1 MAINKITP
9 RALDKST
16 DHRLVP
22 STAFI
27 DAVNVVVDEDEGNEG
42 DSGGDAGVIKN
53 LRGNTP
59 VQFHSLRDVIAPGD
73 CKIIGTTT
81 DHKLK
86 LVYLYVYHED
96 VNEQGVWVYDPYGRL
111 SLPVKYAQYYRNN
124 LGYPLEFL
132 EGVDPY
138 AEGTIK
144 CVIKGN
150 FFDFKQNS
158 VVQGNIVYG
167 NTLNVPE
174 ELARALKGYSNVSGL
189 SVNSSD
195 RETFEKDFHLYF
207 TDNINEPKKLNIP
220 ATMIARAVQ
229 ADSFQT
235 GLNSEYIDLDL
246 DGDGIISEAD
256 VSTFQTLDITFGEV
270 LTNLPPT
277 PYIDTDANGNEYI
290 ITNPSGLDIIDDGVI
305 NVDDLLDLFS
315 LTGTEVSPPT
325 FNPGSEARFL
335 SNEGGWFSIPANN
348 APIAEK
354 IKFCHA
360 CKPTPLNRPTFEFV
374 QDESSSVNN
383 FERQEG
389 FKFAYQILY
398 NDGTKSAISPKS
410 DVAVP
415 PSIMFQGA
423 NKNPDHSGDNVCR
436 ISINLGELLS
446 SGYWNH
452 IKQVNILAQQ
462 GDGAYSII
470 HEAKQQVGNVIF
482 DFKNDVL
489 GIPVP
494 SKEENKFFDS
504 VPLKAEAQSI
514 VDNRLMYGNYV
525 EGFNNENVKAELS
538 VIYDELANEGF
549 VGNTEVIPCI
559 VSHQDASAA
568 DDAMHEKSA
577 GFQIKIPDGSFPAL
591 NVGNV
596 LKFSIKFLPARN
608 FHLYKGVDSFHQSR
622 HWGVLNKDDE
632 PQDSQEFKTPNESGL
647 KHFLGGIGATDPG
660 DLTDLQE
667 FTISTDGTFG
677 GGTDA
682 DSYINSTDQKF
693 FPAYSKN
700 GGIASGIW
708 TPFQANFD
716 GQPGPIQVD
725 FGTSAANPFVIPGGV
740 LTFGM
745 ELRCIQSG
753 DADTLR
759 AAFFDLARNV
769 MSTINGYSTSGNS
782 YFDVEDVTKFSTTEW
797 DLNLGYIERFDEGS
811 DLSKLISAGVYD
823 LANRPDVDHPD
834 AVMPVAHVIPNKGKA
849 TFRLQPVKAN
859 GADFNALQMPA
870 SQQDD
875 NTTATFAIRF
885 CNAND
890 LEIRTCV
897 RKWMPGSPWWALS
910 RTFTDGV
917 LDEQTNPSTFYSQTQ
932 YTLPEYA
939 NSVGNFSYDGLPEG
953 VEYRGCFE
961 QYNDETDFIHPG
973 GVNQYAGS
981 PFGVNG
987 TQNTSASMNSYFL
1000 KSSKYVLGHFNNFTA
1015 TAFGS
1020 GGQVDPLSLNIGSP
1034 AVVSQFGFLVFTNNE
1049 EVSLMDGEGGPGGKL
1064 PTETTQLDHFENSLN
1079 GRNPIYNG
1087 VDYASTVYGYA
1098 GVFNAYGNN
1107 GNSSGGVGQVAPFW
1121 TGPYFNGKLFSTITS
1136 SGRNFVTLKVN
1147 GPSSY
1152 SEFGSAL
1159 IESEYTG
1166 ASGANYG
1173 ARTVMPYIQ
1182 GKSDGLFQQ
1191 TNALIFETSGNAT
1204 AQTATVKLLADQ
1216 IFSGPFEGYTD
1227 DDDNVIENPYL
1238 QFSFA
1243 DAGCFIEQFGSVSL
1257 NTSLSSNDTALNV
1270 SSTRTFKSNSD
1281 HDFGV
1286 VFYDDHGRRSF
1297 VNPIGSVNVK
1307 GFDSSRG
1314 ENKGRAKVKVT
1325 LLDNPPQWA
1334 SKYQFV
1340 YGGNRSISD
1349 FIQYTTNN
1357 AFVENTALTESDV
1370 DVNNGKIYIS
1380 LNMLQD
1386 STVSYSKEFGARG
1399 SDGSLTLYKF
1409 TPGDKLRVISY
1420 GPSDNRQYPSNLVY
1434 DIIDVVRFDPLED
1447 VESNPLIGDTDPLT
1461 SNRFG
1466 EFVVVSNI
1474 EENGFSFGDILT
1486 GGSNWKQNVIFEIF
1500 TPKKFTSADE
1510 KVYQEI
1516 GGVYDIE
1523 FNSFLGENTYSTTQ
1537 VLLSEGDAFMRPIAT
1552 NVNTAVQ
1559 GSFTDL
1565 LSVDTDATD
1574 GSNTLKSN
1582 FQNSF
1587 LETTTASDLFP
1598 SELKQYGRFNVASS
1612 NAREVRREAGIIYS
1626 ERSDQE
1632 SRSLNYSSFN
1642 ASLYPFKDLEERFG
1656 NINFMD
1662 ELGGNLFVIQQDRC
1676 TIVPVSA
1683 TMLTNAIGEE
1693 QLIAS
1698 NNILGKERVYSTK
1711 AGCDNNPESVARIN
1725 NVYYFAHKSLGKVF
1739 RFIEGQGV
1747 EDISDV
1753 RMGSHFRSKF
1763 RDALGL
1769 SGFGAKGDVRI
1780 VGGYDPVKEEYLI
1793 TILRPKGLQVA
1804 SSDDDVI
1811 IYGCTNPDSIN
1822 FNPEATRN
1830 DGSCEFDEGV
1840 NTFACAN
1847 VASSDVVF
1855 DPIEI
1860 GQISNRSIIVENTGD
1875 GDLIIGQVTVQN
1887 DSSGTLTASSS
1898 SYNIGPGELATVT
1911 VRATGVSPGSYSGD
1925 VLITFINSTSDCDNN
1940 VTVPVSVDVVDDI
1953 VEDIV
1958 GTVTINFYLGGT
1970 LIDQAF
1976 ADTANGV
1983 WTVTIDQNRL
1993 IQSIENSYSGPG
2005 SRALLEVE
2013 IEFSDTIGAEIGPED
2028 SIRITGEI
2036 LNELEGFEFLPV

>member
-53 LRGNTP
+53 LRGNTS

-73 CKIIGTTT
+73 CKVIGTTT

-111 SLPVKYAQYYRNN
+111 SLPVKYAQYFRNN

-144 CVIKGN
+144 CVVKGN

-235 GLNSEYIDLDL
+235 GLNSQYIDLDL

-256 VSTFQTLDITFGEV
+256 VTTFTSLDITFGA
-270 LTNLPPT
+270 NLVDLNP
-277 PYIDTDANGNEYI
+277 PYIDTDGNGNTYV
-290 ITNPSGLDIIDDGVI
+290 ITNPSALDILDDGTI
-305 NVDDLLDLFS
+305 NNSDLNGLLA

-335 SNEGGWFSIPANN
+335 SNEGGYFSIPANN

-389 FKFAYQILY
+389 FKFAYQVLY

-410 DVAVP
+410 DVAIP

-423 NKNPDHSGDNVCR
+423 NKNPDHSSDNVCR
-436 ISINLGELLS
+436 INIELGDLIG
-446 SGYWNH
+446 SGFWNH

-470 HEAKQQVGNVIF
+470 HEARQPVGNVSF

-504 VPLKAEAQSI
+504 VPLKAEAQSV

-525 EGFNNENVKAELS
+525 EGFNNETVKAELS
-538 VIYDELANEGF
+538 VIYDELSNEGF
-549 VGNTEVIPCI
+549 VGPTEIIPCI

-568 DDAMHEKSA
+568 GDTIHEKSA
-577 GFQIKIPDGSFPAL
+577 GFQIKIPDGAFPAL

-632 PQDSQEFKTPNESGL
+632 SQNSQEFKSPNESGL
-647 KHFLGGIGATDPG
+647 NHFLGGIGDTDPG
-660 DLTDLQE
+660 DLTALEEVIIESAQG
-667 FTISTDGTFG
+667 S
-677 GGTDA
+677 DA
-682 DSYINSTDQKF
+682 QAIATSVDQKF

-700 GGIASGIW
+700 GGIASAIW
-708 TPFQANFD
+708 TPFQANFYD
-716 GQPGPIQVD
+716 QPGPIQVD

-753 DADTLR
+753 DPDTLR
-759 AAFFDLARNV
+759 SAFFDLARNV

-782 YFDVEDVTKFSTTEW
+782 YFDVDDVTKFSTTEW
-797 DLNLGYIERFDEGS
+797 DLNLSYIERFDEGS

-834 AVMPVAHVIPNKGKA
+834 AVMPVAHVIPNRGKA

-859 GADFNALQMPA
+859 GADFNALQMPS

-875 NTTATFAIRF
+875 DETATFAIRF

-910 RTFTDGV
+910 RTFTNGV
-917 LDEQTNPSTFYSQTQ
+917 LDEQTDPSTFYSQTQ

-939 NSVGNFSYDGLPEG
+939 QQVDTRYSYPGIPDEINGEI
-953 VEYRGCFE
+953 RFRFAFE
-961 QYNDETDFIHPG
+961 QFNDETDFIHPG
-973 GVNQYAGS
+973 GQYY
-981 PFGVNG
+981 V
-987 TQNTSASMNSYFL
+987 SYEPPTPNANPDAFDFANFNDFFL
-1000 KSSKYVLGHFNNFTA
+1000 KSSKYILGHFNNFTP

-1020 GGQVDPLSLNIGSP
+1020 GGEVDPLSLDIGSP

-1064 PTETTQLDHFENSLN
+1064 PNETTQLDHFENSLN
-1079 GRNPIYNG
+1079 GRSPIYNG
-1087 VDYASTVYGYA
+1087 VDYASTSYGYV
-1098 GVFNAYGNN
+1098 GIYKLNNTISQGNFT
-1107 GNSSGGVGQVAPFW
+1107 PFW
-1121 TGPYFNGKLFSTITS
+1121 TGPYFNGKLFTTITVGGAGNGGGNFLNLDISTIVQ
-1136 SGRNFVTLKVN
+1136 GQ
-1147 GPSSY
+1147 
-1152 SEFGSAL
+1152 
-1159 IESEYTG
+1159 YTG
-1166 ASGANYG
+1166 ASGNNYG

-1182 GKSDGLFQQ
+1182 GKSDGILQQ
-1191 TNALIFETSGNAT
+1191 SAVLGGSGDSET
-1204 AQTATVKLLADQ
+1204 VFLVADQ
-1216 IFSGPFEGYTD
+1216 IFSDPFEGYTD
-1227 DDDNVIENPYL
+1227 DNDNVIENPYL

-1257 NTSLSSNDTALNV
+1257 NTSLSSNDTASDV

-1314 ENKGRAKVKVT
+1314 ENKGRAKVKVN

-1447 VESNPLIGDTDPLT
+1447 IESNPLIADTETP

-1474 EENGFSFGDILT
+1474 EEPGFSFGDILT
-1486 GGSNWKQNVIFEIF
+1486 GGSSWKQNVIFEIF

-1523 FNSFLGENTYSTTQ
+1523 FNSLLSENTYSTTQ

-1552 NVNTAVQ
+1552 NVNTATN

-1582 FQNSF
+1582 FQNAF

-1683 TMLTNAIGEE
+1683 TMLTNALGEE

-1811 IYGCTNPDSIN
+1811 IYGCTDPDSIN

-1840 NTFACAN
+1840 NTFACAS

-1860 GQISNRSIIVENTGD
+1860 GQISDRSIIVENTGD

-1887 DSSGTLTASSS
+1887 DSSGTLSASSN

-1911 VRATGVSPGSYSGD
+1911 VRATGGSPGSYSGN
-1925 VLITFINSTSDCDNN
+1925 VFITFINSTSDCDNN
-1940 VTVPVSVDVVDDI
+1940 VTVPVSVDVVDEI

-2013 IEFSDTIGAEIGPED
+2013 IEFSDTIGAEIGPQD
-2028 SIRITGEI
+2028 SIVITGEI
-2036 LNELEGFEFLPV
+2036 LNELQGFEFLSI

>member
-27 DAVNVVVDEDEGNEG
+27 DAVNVVVNEDEGNAG
-42 DSGGDAGVIKN
+42 DDGGDAGVIKN
-53 LRGNTP
+53 LRGNTAI
-59 VQFHSLRDVIAPGD
+59 QFHSLRDVIAPGD
-73 CKIIGTTT
+73 SKVIGTTT

-96 VNEQGVWVYDPYGRL
+96 LNEQGVWVYDPYGRL

-124 LGYPLEFL
+124 FGYPLDFL

-138 AEGTIK
+138 AQGKVK
-144 CVIKGN
+144 CVVKGN

-174 ELARALKGYSNVSGL
+174 VLADSLRGAATISGL
-189 SVNSSD
+189 DVTSSD

-207 TDNINEPKKLNIP
+207 TDNVNEPKKLNVP

-235 GLNSEYIDLDL
+235 GLNSQYIDLDL
-246 DGDGIISEAD
+246 DGDGVISEAD
-256 VSTFQTLDITFGEV
+256 VSAFQTLDITFGSIV
-270 LTNLPPT
+270 NNLNPP
-277 PYIDTDANGNEYI
+277 YVDTDGDGNSYI
-290 ITNPSGLDIIDDGVI
+290 ITNPAALDLTGDGFI
-305 NVDDLLDLFS
+305 NPSDLFDLLALV
-315 LTGTEVSPPT
+315 GTEVSPPV
-325 FNPGSEARFL
+325 FNPGTEARFL
-335 SNEGGWFSIPANN
+335 SSEGGYFSIPANN
-348 APIAEK
+348 APIIDK

-360 CKPTPLNRPTFEFV
+360 CKPTPLTRPTFEFV

-389 FKFAYQILY
+389 FKFAYQVLY

-410 DVAVP
+410 DIAIP

-423 NKNPDHSGDNVCR
+423 NKNPDHSSDNVCR
-436 ISINLGELLS
+436 ITIALGELIS
-446 SGYWNH
+446 GGYWNH

-470 HEAKQQVGNVIF
+470 HEARQPVGNVVF

-504 VPLKAEAQSI
+504 VPLKAEAQSV

-525 EGFNNENVKAELS
+525 EGFNNETVKAELS
-538 VIYDELANEGF
+538 VIYDELSNEGF
-549 VGNTEVIPCI
+549 VGPTEIVPCI
-559 VSHQDASAA
+559 VSHQDAPG
-568 DDAMHEKSA
+568 DPFKMHEKSA
-577 GFQIKIPDGSFPAL
+577 GFQIKIPDGAFPAL

-622 HWGVLNKDDE
+622 HWGVLNSDDE
-632 PQDSQEFKTPNESGL
+632 SQDDQEFETPNASGL
-647 KHFLGGIGATDPG
+647 NHFLGGLGDTDPG
-660 DLTDLQE
+660 DLTGLEE

-682 DSYINSTDQKF
+682 DSIINSTNQKF

-745 ELRCIQSG
+745 ELRCIQTG
-753 DADTLR
+753 DADVLR

-769 MSTINGYSTSGNS
+769 MSTITGYDNTGNS
-782 YFDVEDVTKFSTTEW
+782 YFEVENVTRFSTTEW
-797 DLNLGYIERFDEGS
+797 DLNLGYIQQFDEGS

-823 LANRPDVDHPD
+823 LANRGDVDHPD

-859 GADFNALQMPA
+859 GADFNEFQMPA
-870 SQQDD
+870 TQQDD
-875 NTTATFAIRF
+875 TTTATFAIRF

-890 LEIRTCV
+890 LEMRTCV

-910 RTFTDGV
+910 RTFTGGI
-917 LDEQTNPSTFYSQTQ
+917 LDEQVDPSTFYSQTQ

-973 GVNQYAGS
+973 GTNQYAGV
-981 PFGVNG
+981 PFGVG
-987 TQNTSASMNSYFL
+987 QVQNTSASMNSYFL

-1020 GGQVDPLSLNIGSP
+1020 GGQVDPLSLDIGSP
-1034 AVVSQFGFLVFTNNE
+1034 AVVSQFGFLTFTNND

-1064 PTETTQLDHFENSLN
+1064 PTETLQLDHFENSVN

-1098 GVFNAYGNN
+1098 GVFQAY

-1159 IESEYTG
+1159 LESEYTG
-1166 ASGANYG
+1166 SSGANYG

-1191 TNALIFETSGNAT
+1191 TNALVFETSGNAT
-1204 AQTATVKLLADQ
+1204 SQTATVKIVADQ
-1216 IFSGPFEGYTD
+1216 IFSDPFEGYTD
-1227 DDDNVIENPYL
+1227 DNDDVIENPYL

-1257 NTSLSSNDTALNV
+1257 NTSLSSNDTASDV
-1270 SSTRTFKSNSD
+1270 SSTRTFKSSSD

-1314 ENKGRAKVKVT
+1314 ENKGRAKVRVN
-1325 LLDNPPQWA
+1325 LLDRPPRWA

-1340 YGGNRSISD
+1340 YGGNRSMSD

-1386 STVSYSKEFGARG
+1386 STISYSKELGARG
-1399 SDGSLTLYKF
+1399 SDGSLSLYKF
-1409 TPGDKLRVISY
+1409 SPGDKLRVISY

-1447 VESNPLIGDTDPLT
+1447 VESNPLIT
-1461 SNRFG
+1461 STETPSNKFG

-1474 EENGFSFGDILT
+1474 EETGFSFGDILN
-1486 GGSNWKQNVIFEIF
+1486 GSSYWTQNVVFEIF

-1516 GGVYDIE
+1516 GDVYDIT
-1523 FNSFLGENTYSTTQ
+1523 FNTFVGENTYSTTQ
-1537 VLLSEGDAFMRPIAT
+1537 VVLSEGDVFMRPVAA
-1552 NVNTAVQ
+1552 NVNEPAD
-1559 GSFTDL
+1559 GSFQDL
-1565 LSVDTDATD
+1565 LSVDENATD

-1582 FQNSF
+1582 FQNAF
-1587 LETTTASDLFP
+1587 LETSTASDLFP
-1598 SELKQYGRFNVASS
+1598 SEIKQYGRFNVASS
-1612 NAREVRREAGIIYS
+1612 NARQVRREAGIIYS

-1711 AGCDNNPESVARIN
+1711 AGCDNNPESVARID

-1763 RDALGL
+1763 KNALGL
-1769 SGFGAKGDVRI
+1769 SALGTKSDVRI

-1793 TILRPKGLQVA
+1793 SILRPKSLQVA
-1804 SSDDDVI
+1804 SSDDEVI
-1811 IYGCTNPDSIN
+1811 VYGCTDPDSIN
-1822 FNPEATRN
+1822 FDPLATRN
-1830 DGSCEFDEGV
+1830 NGTCEYEDGV
-1840 NTFACAN
+1840 TTTACAS
-1847 VASSDVVF
+1847 VDATDVVF
-1855 DPIEI
+1855 ETIEI
-1860 GQISNRSIIVENTGD
+1860 GQVSEQSRIIENTGD
-1875 GDLIIGQVTVQN
+1875 GDLIIGQVLVQN
-1887 DSSGTLTASSS
+1887 DPSGTITAFAD
-1898 SYNIGPGELATVT
+1898 SYLIEPGAFTTLR
-1911 VRATGVSPGSYSGD
+1911 VRATGGAPGSYSGQ
-1925 VLITFINSTSDCDNN
+1925 VLVQFINSPSNCDND
-1940 VTVPVSVDVVDDI
+1940 VTIPVSVDVVDEI
-1953 VEDIV
+1953 VEEIV
-1958 GTVTINFYLGGT
+1958 GTVTVKFYLGGT

-1983 WTVTIDQNRL
+1983 WNVTIDQNRL

-2005 SRALLEVE
+2005 SKALLEVE
-2013 IEFSDTIGAEIGPED
+2013 IEFSDTLGVEISD
-2028 SIRITGEI
+2028 NDRLIITGEI
-2036 LNELEGFEFLPV
+2036 LDGLEGFEFLSI